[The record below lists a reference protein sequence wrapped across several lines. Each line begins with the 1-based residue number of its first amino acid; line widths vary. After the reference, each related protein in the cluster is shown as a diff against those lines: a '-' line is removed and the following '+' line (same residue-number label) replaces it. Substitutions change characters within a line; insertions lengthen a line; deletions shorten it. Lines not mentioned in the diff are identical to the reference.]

1 MGRST
6 DPSAATKR
14 AELQHLVSLLRATLE
29 STADGILVVDRDGRI
44 ATSNRQFAAMWR
56 ISPELLASRDD
67 ERVIASVLDQLAQP
81 EIFLEKVRELY
92 AAPGAESFDVLEF
105 KDGRV
110 FERYSRPQWIEGR
123 AVGRVWSFRD
133 ITERRRAEDVLRQSE
148 ERFATAFRASPAA
161 ASISRLADG
170 RCLDVNEAFLR
181 MLDHRRE
188 AVIHR
193 TAQDLAIWAD
203 PSDRIRFLA
212 QLQERGSVPAFPTR
226 FRTRSGELRDV
237 VVSAE
242 PVDMDGERCM
252 LAISTDVTEQKRL
265 EEELFQAQKL
275 EAVGRLAGGIAHDF
289 NNLLTTI
296 LGYSDL
302 ILHDRP
308 GDADLHEEIGEIRK
322 ASERAA
328 SLTRQLL
335 AFSRKQVIEP
345 RVLDVN
351 ALVAESSRM
360 LRRLIGEDIELETKL
375 APDLASVR
383 ADPVQIEQVIVNLAI
398 NARDA
403 MPGGG
408 RLTIETRNLAAGEK
422 TLTRR
427 RARIATGAY
436 VSLSVRDTGIG
447 MDPLTQDRI
456 FEPFFTT
463 KEKGKGTGLG
473 LSTAYGI
480 VKQSGGEIFVTSAP
494 QSGATFEI
502 LLPAVLER
510 PVEVAPE
517 AAHRPPAP
525 GRTVGTVLL
534 AEDDEAVRTLNG
546 RVLEARGYRVLAAA
560 NAAEALALADRHG
573 RPPDIL
579 VTDVVMPGASG
590 RDLARRMRERHP
602 GLKVLFVSGYADEAP
617 PETSA
622 SFLQKPFTP
631 EGLVQRVREILGA

>member
-1 MGRST
+1 
-6 DPSAATKR
+6 
-14 AELQHLVSLLRATLE
+14 
-29 STADGILVVDRDGRI
+29 
-44 ATSNRQFAAMWR
+44 MWR
-56 ISPELLASRDD
+56 IPSELLASRDD
-67 ERVIASVLDQLAQP
+67 DRVIASVLGQLTQP
-81 EIFLEKVRELY
+81 DNFLQKVRELY
-92 AAPGAESFDVLEF
+92 ATPEAESFDVLEF
-105 KDGRV
+105 RDGRV

-133 ITERRRAEDVLRQSE
+133 ITERRQAEDVLRQSE

-203 PSDRIRFLA
+203 PSDRIRFHA
-212 QLQERGSVPAFPTR
+212 QVQERGSVPAFPTR

-237 VVSAE
+237 VISAE
-242 PVDMDGERCM
+242 PVDMDGERCL

-360 LRRLIGEDIELETKL
+360 LRRLIGEDIELETRL
-375 APDLASVR
+375 AADLASVR

-408 RLTIETRNLAAGEK
+408 RLTIETRNVAGDRTLA
-422 TLTRR
+422 RR
-427 RARIATGAY
+427 RARLATGTY
-436 VSLSVRDTGIG
+436 VSLSVKDTGTG

-480 VKQSGGEIFVTSAP
+480 VKQSSGEIFVTSAP
-494 QSGATFEI
+494 QMGATFEI
-502 LLPAVLER
+502 LLPAVQER
-510 PVEVAPE
+510 PVEDAPQ
-517 AAHRPPAP
+517 AAHRTSPPEP
-525 GRTVGTVLL
+525 TSGTVLL
-534 AEDDEAVRTLNG
+534 AEDEEAVRTLNG
-546 RVLEARGYRVLAAA
+546 RVLEARGYRVLSAA
-560 NAAEALALADRHG
+560 NAAEALALAERHG

-590 RDLARRMRERHP
+590 RELARRMRERHP
-602 GLKVLFVSGYADEAP
+602 GLKVLFVSGYADETP
-617 PETSA
+617 PDASS

-631 EGLVQRVREILGA
+631 EGLVQRVREILEA